1 MKTKIVIVALV
12 IALSMTCSKAWAQ
25 GFVQIDDLASGP
37 PIVTTDLGGGSFSNP
52 QGPATIT
59 LGYEEA
65 TIRGF
70 LSTPTLILPLGS
82 QRSVI
87 FQEPTNTQASDFVTL
102 TVGDFSGSAA
112 AGYYQLVT
120 VFFQSDG
127 AANFATNVAN
137 LPPGTPTLHES
148 DPPSFQN
155 VAGALLLNSSPLD
168 VYVRSGE
175 ETSVPEPVSLL
186 FLGAGLVGMTVVGRK
201 NRKEEV

>member
-1 MKTKIVIVALV
+1 MKTKIFIVALA

-25 GFVQIDDLASGP
+25 GFVQFDDLAIGT
-37 PIVTTDLGGGSFSNP
+37 PIVTTDLKGNY
-52 QGPATIT
+52 QGTGAATIT
-59 LGYEEA
+59 YGNEEA
-65 TIRGF
+65 TVRGF
-70 LSTPTLILPLGS
+70 LFTPTILLPLGS

-87 FQEPTNTQASDFVTL
+87 FQEPTDTQASDFVTL
-102 TVGDFSGSAA
+102 TISDFQAA
-112 AGYYQLVT
+112 PTTGFYQLVT

-155 VAGALLLNSSPLD
+155 VAGALLLDSSPLD

-175 ETSVPEPVSLL
+175 EASVPEPVSLL
-186 FLGAGLVGMTVVGRK
+186 LFGAGLVGMAVIGRK
-201 NRKEEV
+201 NTKEEA